1 MPLPALSTLRSTCRM
16 LALLLPLCGA
26 ARAATPDAA
35 ALSALLAGDAP
46 QVRID
51 GARLWSTPVLREL
64 YRSGDTR
71 WTEPRLRSLR
81 TEIARVAEDGLEP
94 ADYLARELAQPER
107 LSPAELELLAS
118 EALARLAFT
127 LRYGKANP
135 LALDSN
141 WNYSRELGATD
152 PVAWLRAAVTHDDLP
167 SLLQSL
173 RPQGAYYRALKE
185 ALAANRAIAARG
197 GWSTLPAG
205 ATLKPGMD
213 DPRVPLLR
221 ARLAASG
228 DLEGAGA
235 AATGTVYDAALVAA
249 VKAFQD
255 RHGLDADG
263 AVGRATLAELNV
275 PVTARIDQLRVNL
288 ERIRWV
294 FRDLAGEFVV
304 VNIAGYGAA
313 YFVDGEIRWRARAI
327 VGRPYRQTPVFKDAL
342 SYLELNPTWTVPPTI
357 LRNDILPKL
366 RQNPAYLREKKLR
379 VVDPNGGPVSAAGID
394 WHKVSASNFRYYLRQ
409 DPGPDN
415 ALGRIKFMFPN
426 AHAVYLH
433 DTPTREL
440 FRQPERT
447 FSSGCI
453 RIENPLALAELLL
466 RDPARWNQAS
476 LQAAI
481 DSGETRRVNL
491 PRKVPIMLLYLTAF
505 PDQAGRVQFRR
516 DVYRRDARTLQAL
529 DGPLVWTPT
538 RDFGHGTQR
547 TASLGIPEARMR

>member
-1 MPLPALSTLRSTCRM
+1 MPLPVPPALRITFRM
-16 LALLLPLCGA
+16 LALLLPLCSGA
-26 ARAATPDAA
+26 LASPGDE

-46 QVRID
+46 QIRIG

-64 YRSGDTR
+64 YREGDVR
-71 WTEPRLRSLR
+71 WTGPRLRILR
-81 TEIARVAEDGLEP
+81 AEIDRAHEDGLEP
-94 ADYLARELAQPER
+94 ADFLANELAHPER
-107 LSPAELELLAS
+107 VTPAEFELLAS

-141 WNYSRELGATD
+141 WNYSRELGTTD
-152 PVAWLRAAVTHDDLP
+152 PVAWMRAAITHDALP

-173 RPQGAYYRALKE
+173 RPQGAYYRALKD
-185 ALAANRAIAARG
+185 ALAAQRAIAARG
-197 GWSTLPAG
+197 GWATLPAG
-205 ATLKPGMD
+205 ETLKRGMD
-213 DPRVPLLR
+213 DPRIPLLR
-221 ARLAASG
+221 ARLVASG
-228 DLEGAGA
+228 NIDAAGAGPDP
-235 AATGTVYDAALVAA
+235 VYDPALVAA
-249 VKAFQD
+249 VEDFQ
-255 RHGLDADG
+255 RQHGLDADG

-275 PVTARIDQLRVNL
+275 PVSARIDQLRVNL

-342 SYLELNPTWTVPPTI
+342 SYIELNPTWTVPPTI

-366 RQNPAYLREKKLR
+366 RQNPAYLRERKLR
-379 VVDPNGGPVSAAGID
+379 VVDPNGGPVNASAID
-394 WHKVSASNFRYYLRQ
+394 WRKVSASNFRYYLRQ

-433 DTPTREL
+433 DTPAREL
-440 FRQPERT
+440 FLQAERT

-453 RIENPLALAELLL
+453 RIENPLGLAELLL

-505 PDQAGRVQFRR
+505 PDQAGHVQFRR
-516 DVYRRDARTLQAL
+516 DVYARDARTLRAL
-529 DGPLVWTPT
+529 DAPLIWTPT
-538 RDFGHGTQR
+538 QDFGGGMQR
-547 TASLGIPEARMR
+547 TASLGNSEARMR

>member
-1 MPLPALSTLRSTCRM
+1 MPLSFLSTRSLMFRM
-16 LALLLPLCGA
+16 LALLLPLGSVTPA
-26 ARAATPDAA
+26 PADDATLA
-35 ALSALLAGDAP
+35 SLLAGDAP
-46 QVRID
+46 QVRVE
-51 GARLWSTPVLREL
+51 GVRLWSTPVLREL
-64 YRSGDTR
+64 YRDGAAR
-71 WTEPRLRSLR
+71 WTGPRLRALR
-81 TEIARVAEDGLEP
+81 TEIQRASEDGLEP
-94 ADYLARELAQPER
+94 ADFLARELDHPESV
-107 LSPAELELLAS
+107 SPVELELLAS

-152 PVAWLRAAVTHDDLP
+152 PVAWLRAAITNDDLAG
-167 SLLQSL
+167 LLQSL
-173 RPQGAYYRALKE
+173 RPQGAYYRALKD
-185 ALAANRAIAARG
+185 ALAARRAIAARG
-197 GWSTLPAG
+197 GWSSLPGG

-221 ARLAASG
+221 ARLAAGG
-228 DLEGAGA
+228 DLEA
-235 AATGTVYDAALVAA
+235 AAAAVKGTVYDAALVAA
-249 VKAFQD
+249 VEAFQR

-275 PVTARIDQLRVNL
+275 PVSARIDQLRVNL

-294 FRDLAGEFVV
+294 FRDLNGEFVV

-313 YFVDGEIRWRARAI
+313 YFVDGEIRWRSRAI

-342 SYLELNPTWTVPPTI
+342 SYIELNPTWTVPPTI

-394 WHKVSASNFRYYLRQ
+394 WRKVSASNFRYYLRQ

-433 DTPTREL
+433 DTPAREL
-440 FRQPERT
+440 FRQSERT

-481 DSGETRRVNL
+481 DTGETRRVNL

-505 PDQAGRVQFRR
+505 PDQAGHVQFRR
-516 DVYRRDARTLQAL
+516 DVYKRDARTLQAL

-538 RDFGHGTQR
+538 RDFARGAQR
-547 TASLGIPEARMR
+547 AASLDIPEARMQ

>member
-1 MPLPALSTLRSTCRM
+1 MPLSVLPSFRVRFWT
-16 LALLLPLCGA
+16 LALWLSLCSA
-26 ARAATPDAA
+26 ALAAPADHE
-35 ALSALLAGDAP
+35 LSALLAGDAP
-46 QVRID
+46 QIHID
-51 GARLWSTPVLREL
+51 GAPLWSTPVLREL
-64 YRSGDTR
+64 YRGGDVR
-71 WTEPRLRSLR
+71 WTESRLRMLR
-81 TEIARVAEDGLEP
+81 AEIERTREDGLEP
-94 ADYLARELAQPER
+94 ADFLAEELAHPER
-107 LSPAELELLAS
+107 VSPAEFELLAS

-141 WNYSRELGATD
+141 WNYSRELGTTD
-152 PVAWLRAAVTHDDLP
+152 PVAWLRAAIANDALP

-173 RPQGAYYRALKE
+173 RPQGSYYRALKA
-185 ALAANRAIAARG
+185 ALAEQRAIAARG
-197 GWSTLPAG
+197 GWSTLPSG
-205 ATLKPGMD
+205 ATLKRGMD

-221 ARLAASG
+221 ARLVASG
-228 DLEGAGA
+228 DIEAAGAGPD
-235 AATGTVYDAALVAA
+235 TVYDPALVAA
-249 VKAFQD
+249 VEDFQ
-255 RHGLDADG
+255 RQHGLEADG

-275 PVTARIDQLRVNL
+275 PVSARIDQLRVNL

-313 YFVDGEIRWRARAI
+313 YFVGGEMRWSGRAI
-327 VGRPYRQTPVFKDAL
+327 VGRPYRQTPVFKDEL
-342 SYLELNPTWTVPPTI
+342 TYLELNPTWTVPPTI

-379 VVDPNGGPVSAAGID
+379 VVDPNGGPVSASGID

-433 DTPTREL
+433 DTPAREL
-440 FRQPERT
+440 FRQSERT

-466 RDPARWNQAS
+466 RDPAQWNEAS

-481 DSGETRRVNL
+481 DTGQTRRVSL
-491 PRKVPIMLLYLTAF
+491 SRKVPIMLLYLTAF
-505 PDQAGRVQFRR
+505 PDQAGHLQFRR
-516 DVYRRDARTLQAL
+516 DVYKRDARTLQAL
-529 DGPLVWTPT
+529 DGPLVFTPT
-538 RDFGHGTQR
+538 SDFSRGGQR
-547 TASLGIPEARMR
+547 TASLGNPEARVR